1 MKQFKLDVEWFLI
14 IYGLLLIELVRYF
27 LSKN

>member
-14 IYGLLLIELVRYF
+14 IYGLLLLEIVRYV
-27 LSKN
+27 LSK